1 MSRRKIMSFNSRRL
15 KEIRENLGISKAEAA
30 RRLNMTAMG
39 YGRYENGQRE
49 PSFQTINY
57 IAQVFGTSSD
67 YLYDKVNNPSAN
79 CITIY
84 KSDDP
89 VLFDLI
95 QTYQQNSDSAIRI
108 ANYYQKLKNNKKE

>member
-1 MSRRKIMSFNSRRL
+1 MSFNSRRL

-67 YLYDKVNNPSAN
+67 YLYDKVNNPSADVSPGLICN
-79 CITIY
+79 NSANLSITCCE
-84 KSDDP
+84 P
-89 VLFDLI
+89 F
-95 QTYQQNSDSAIRI
+95 T
-108 ANYYQKLKNNKKE
+108 